1 MKKPGSEQ
9 QDFYYQ
15 EDMDDSDDIEII
27 EIIGLDDDA
36 PASAASADE
45 DEAEERAEE
54 QPDPDEIVLEFEA
67 DQVGP
72 DVDGSE
78 TAEETDRILR
88 LQADF
93 ENYKKRV
100 EREREATE
108 RHANAGLMTRLLP
121 VLDNFE
127 RAVSMLP
134 PNGDVEG
141 SIQHGVVLIFKQL
154 LDELR
159 QEGLTAID
167 SVGVRFDP
175 HLHDA
180 VATDVQKEL
189 PHHTVVEEMQRGYMI
204 HDRVLRPSLV
214 KVNIANPD
222 VPEGELEES

>member
-1 MKKPGSEQ
+1 
-9 QDFYYQ
+9 
-15 EDMDDSDDIEII
+15 MDDSDDIEII
-27 EIIGLDDDA
+27 EIIGLDEDT
-36 PASAASADE
+36 PASGESAHGAE
-45 DEAEERAEE
+45 DPDEERAEE
-54 QPDPDEIVLEFEA
+54 APDPDEIVLEFEGDA
-67 DQVGP
+67 A
-72 DVDGSE
+72 DGSGVGIGERGTADE
-78 TAEETDRILR
+78 TNRLLR

-100 EREREATE
+100 EREREATR

-127 RAVSMLP
+127 RAVSVLP

-154 LDELR
+154 LEELR

-167 SVGVRFDP
+167 SVGEQFDP

-222 VPEGELEES
+222 VAQGEFEES